1 MKRKTTQTTSG
12 SRTKGKTDFN
22 RLRRMRDADIDY
34 SAIPKLGKSFWKGA
48 KLTMP
53 GPKDRLT
60 IRIDHDVVEWLKKQG
75 SGYQTRINAILR
87 SYMKAQSDGGTNRR
101 SLRTLEAPLG

>member
-1 MKRKTTQTTSG
+1 MKDKITQTTSG
-12 SRTKGKTDFN
+12 TRSRGKTDFN
-22 RLRRMRDADIDY
+22 RLRQMRDADIDY
-34 SAIPKLGKSFWKGA
+34 SDIPKLGKSFWKSA

-53 GPKDRLT
+53 ERKDRLT

-87 SYMKAQSDGGTNRR
+87 SYMKAQSDESTHRGT
-101 SLRTLEAPLG
+101 